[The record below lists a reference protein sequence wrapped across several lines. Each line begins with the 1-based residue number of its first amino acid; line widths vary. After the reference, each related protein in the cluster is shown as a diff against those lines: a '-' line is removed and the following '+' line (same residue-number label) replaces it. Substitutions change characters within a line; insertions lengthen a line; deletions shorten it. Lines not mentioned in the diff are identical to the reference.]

1 MSNANAVYL
10 RLLRKHGGL
19 NSDGTPDA
27 TGQLFRRAFN
37 GKDID
42 RLLTYENLLDEG
54 LLAFRLQFAD
64 TVVDYLRRNR
74 YKNIASFL
82 TDEHLRDLNNIEG
95 EILLHSPLR
104 EMKVFDPRHDP
115 LRNLM
120 VDNFAHSG
128 EIIHIVK
135 SNRTI
140 DPEAVRRL
148 LEERLEHHSSIRGG
162 TL

>member
-1 MSNANAVYL
+1 MNN
-10 RLLRKHGGL
+10 
-19 NSDGTPDA
+19 
-27 TGQLFRRAFN
+27 
-37 GKDID
+37 KDID
-42 RLLTYENLLDEG
+42 RLLTYEKLLDDG
-54 LLAFRLQFAD
+54 MPAFRLQFAD
-64 TVVDYLRRNR
+64 TVMEYLRRNR
-74 YKNIASFL
+74 YKDIASFL
-82 TDEHLRDLNNIEG
+82 TDDHLHDLNSIEG

-104 EMKVFDPRHDP
+104 EMKAFDPRHDR

-120 VDNFAHSG
+120 VDNFEHSD

-140 DPEAVRRL
+140 DPEAVLRL